1 MQTGRLGR
9 GARHAILAIVTLSA
23 LLPVYVMIS
32 SAFRT
37 QAAVIDQPLGF
48 PTSPTLHGF
57 RTALND
63 QFPRWLLNSFIVTGG
78 SVAICMLFASMAAFG
93 LVRFDFW
100 GRDVVLGSM
109 IALMVIPPVVLVI
122 PLFSLGVEL
131 NLINT
136 FRLVILIYVGLMLP
150 FSIYMLWAF
159 FRTIPGALLEAAT
172 VDGANSVQ
180 IFLRVVLPLSGAP
193 LVTLAVVN
201 VLWAWNELLF
211 ALIFLQSDST
221 AHGHGRV
228 DRVPESLHARHP
240 RRDGRAVACDAPDRR
255 GVPARPALLHARTG
269 RRRAQVGRSAG
280 AASPGP
286 VVRAPSSTRATTRV
300 SSTAPG
306 SIVAAVPAATLAAS
320 PPGGLVEGSVSR
332 T

>member
-1 MQTGRLGR
+1 MPVQRLGR
-9 GARHAILAIVTLSA
+9 GARHAILTIVTLSA

-37 QAAVIDQPLGF
+37 QAAVLDQPLGF

-57 RTALND
+57 STALND

-78 SVAICMLFASMAAFG
+78 SVVLCMLFASMAAFG

-100 GRDVVLGSM
+100 GRDLVLGSM

-122 PLFSLGVEL
+122 PLFSLGVQL

-136 FRLVILIYVGLMLP
+136 FRFVILIYVGLMLP
-150 FSIYMLWAF
+150 FSIYMLWSF
-159 FRTIPGALLEAAT
+159 FRTIPAALLEAAT
-172 VDGANSVQ
+172 VDGANSLQ

-211 ALIFLQSDST
+211 ALIFLQSDSSHTVMAGLT
-221 AHGHGRV
+221 AFQNRYTLDIPVVMAGL
-228 DRVPESLHARHP
+228 SLATLP
-240 RRDGRAVACDAPDRR
+240 IVAVYLLGQRYFTR
-255 GVPARPALLHARTG
+255 GLV
-269 RRRAQVGRSAG
+269 AG
-280 AASPGP
+280 A
-286 VVRAPSSTRATTRV
+286 
-300 SSTAPG
+300 
-306 SIVAAVPAATLAAS
+306 IK
-320 PPGGLVEGSVSR
+320 
-332 T
+332 